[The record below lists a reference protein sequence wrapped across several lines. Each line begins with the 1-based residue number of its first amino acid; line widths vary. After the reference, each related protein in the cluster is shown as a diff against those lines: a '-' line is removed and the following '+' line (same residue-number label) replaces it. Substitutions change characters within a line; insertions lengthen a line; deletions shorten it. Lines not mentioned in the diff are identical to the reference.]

1 VLALVTSEL
10 GLSDKENNMNS
21 QPVKIDVILV
31 RALKTFIQ
39 AFLAA
44 ILAGL
49 TGAVSVA
56 TTKALIIGALSAAVS
71 AVMNLFLQPQE
82 AK

>member
-1 VLALVTSEL
+1 MQSINVNVLA
-10 GLSDKENNMNS
+10 
-21 QPVKIDVILV
+21 V
-31 RALKTFIQ
+31 RALKTFLQ

-49 TGAVSVA
+49 SAAVSVP
-56 TTKALIIGALSAAVS
+56 TTKALVIGALAAGVS
-71 AVMNLFLQPQE
+71 AVMNVFLQPQE